1 MCVLGIARPFL
12 DLLKAYP
19 KELEDQIPFYN
30 SANLRV
36 KEVLV
41 SLAKSPTYFIK
52 NVNCLYL

>member
-52 NVNCLYL
+52 NVNCLY